1 MLKNTKLFYI
11 IKYNINAPN
20 LYKMQN
26 NFIYFEVFKRLKKLY
41 HQYKNSLLAIQFIVN
56 QTIVFE
62 IVNQL
67 TTKKSKSKQLK
78 FSEVF
83 IF

>member
-1 MLKNTKLFYI
+1 
-11 IKYNINAPN
+11 
-20 LYKMQN
+20 MQN
-26 NFIYFEVFKRLKKLY
+26 SFIYFEVIKRLKKLY
-41 HQYKNSLLAIQFIVN
+41 QQYKNSLLASQFIVN

-62 IVNQL
+62 IVNHL
-67 TTKKSKSKQLK
+67 STKKSKSKQLK